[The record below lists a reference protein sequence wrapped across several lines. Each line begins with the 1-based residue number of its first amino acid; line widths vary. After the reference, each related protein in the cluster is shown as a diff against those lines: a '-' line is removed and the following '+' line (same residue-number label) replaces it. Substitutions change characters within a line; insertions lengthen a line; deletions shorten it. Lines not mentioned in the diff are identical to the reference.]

1 MRLRFTPRAVADL
14 DAIADY
20 LSERNPA
27 AALRVRTA
35 ILRSLERLVAFPESG
50 RRQSVDR
57 VRKLVVGAYPY
68 LVYYTVDAL
77 AGEIVVLTI
86 QHPSRERGYED
97 L

>member
-1 MRLRFTPRAVADL
+1 MKLRFTPRAVADL

-20 LSERNPA
+20 LIERNPA

-35 ILRSLERLVAFPESG
+35 ILRSLQRLVAFPESG

-57 VRKLVVGAYPY
+57 VRKLVVGTYPY
-68 LVYYTVDAL
+68 LVYYTVDPL

>member
-1 MRLRFTPRAVADL
+1 MKLRFTPRAVADL

-20 LSERNPA
+20 LIERNPA

-35 ILRSLERLVAFPESG
+35 ILRSLERLVAFPGSG
-50 RRQSVDR
+50 RRQSVDC
-57 VRKLVVGAYPY
+57 VRKLVVGRYPY
-68 LVYYTVDAL
+68 LVYYTVDEL